1 MTKKEEIELALLY
14 RKRNDLEKEIARVKE
29 AHRRNEFAETN
40 TYQLFILEDRL
51 RWVEKKIARR
61 ERHDY
66 NWRIKKLSLP
76 ANASTSNPGTN

>member
-14 RKRNDLEKEIARVKE
+14 RKRNDLEKEIARVKA
-29 AHRRNEFAETN
+29 AHKRNEYAETN

-61 ERHDY
+61 EKHDY
-66 NWRIKKLSLP
+66 N
-76 ANASTSNPGTN
+76 

>member
-14 RKRNDLEKEIARVKE
+14 RKRKDLEKEIARVKE

-61 ERHDY
+61 ERYDY
-66 NWRIKKLSLP
+66 N
-76 ANASTSNPGTN
+76 

>member
-29 AHRRNEFAETN
+29 AHKRNEYAKAN
-40 TYQLFILEDRL
+40 TYQLFVLEDRL

-66 NWRIKKLSLP
+66 N
-76 ANASTSNPGTN
+76 